1 MYVDQGEVEKLI
13 DGRLLSIS
21 EGSHLAVS
29 EHRVRVVEVRGRER

>member
-21 EGSHLAVS
+21 EGSHL
-29 EHRVRVVEVRGRER
+29 VREGGK